1 MRWALILGLL
11 CLAGPAWA
19 DSGFFSSGDVTGMVD
34 LRFSAADGERSWL
47 DGGFGKTGVSGAGS
61 GFAGHA
67 GIANAYLAWT
77 PHLTWDVG
85 AVIVGQYQ
93 SAHDDA
99 PALGEA
105 YLTYRPK
112 PWDDTRLTARL
123 GLFYPPI
130 SQEHQGAAWID
141 TDMLT
146 PSAINSWVGEEVKVV
161 GAEATLR
168 HTFGEQAVSVTGAV
182 FGFNDTSGTLL
193 TTRGWALDDVQTSAF
208 GRYSLPP
215 LSAFMTMVQ
224 APVTNPVLE
233 IDHKVGGY
241 GRLDWRISDQLAV
254 NAFYYDNAGNLIGLD
269 GLQWAWD
276 TQFWNF
282 GAEVDVD
289 QNTRL
294 LSQVMIGRTRM
305 GYADPDIWVDTDF
318 DAAYLLLTHK
328 FGGDALSGRVDVFR
342 TIDRTDEA
350 YGDTNESG
358 WAITADYRKH
368 LSAHADL
375 LFEAMHVS
383 SNRPARTDI
392 LGEAARQAQTVLQA
406 ALRLSF

>member
-1 MRWALILGLL
+1 M
-11 CLAGPAWA
+11 
-19 DSGFFSSGDVTGMVD
+19 
-34 LRFSAADGERSWL
+34 
-47 DGGFGKTGVSGAGS
+47 
-61 GFAGHA
+61 
-67 GIANAYLAWT
+67 
-77 PHLTWDVG
+77 
-85 AVIVGQYQ
+85 
-93 SAHDDA
+93 
-99 PALGEA
+99 
-105 YLTYRPK
+105 
-112 PWDDTRLTARL
+112 
-123 GLFYPPI
+123 
-130 SQEHQGAAWID
+130 
-141 TDMLT
+141 
-146 PSAINSWVGEEVKVV
+146 V

-168 HTFGEQAVSVTGAV
+168 HTFGEQEIAATGAV

-208 GRYSLPP
+208 GRYRLPP
-215 LSAFMTMVQ
+215 LSDFMEYAQ

-241 GRLDWRISDQLAV
+241 GRLDWRVSDQLAL

-282 GAEVDVD
+282 GAEVDID
-289 QNTRL
+289 QDTRL

-318 DAAYLLLTHK
+318 DAAYLLLTHR

-342 TIDRTDEA
+342 AINRAEEE

-358 WAITADYRKH
+358 WAITADYRKR
-368 LSAHADL
+368 LSSHANL
-375 LFEAMHVS
+375 LFEVLHVS
-383 SNRPARTDI
+383 SDRPARTDI
-392 LGEAARQAQTVLQA
+392 LGEAARQDQTVLQA

>member
-1 MRWALILGLL
+1 MAE
-11 CLAGPAWA
+11 
-19 DSGFFSSGDVTGMVD
+19 

-47 DGGFGKTGVSGAGS
+47 DRGFGKTGVSGAGS

-67 GIANAYLAWT
+67 SIANAYLAWT
-77 PHLTWDVG
+77 PHLTWDIG

-93 SAHDDA
+93 SDHDHA

-112 PWDDTRLTARL
+112 PWNDTRLTARL

-161 GAEATLR
+161 GAEGTVR
-168 HTFGEQAVSVTGAV
+168 HTFGEQEVSATGGV

-193 TTRGWALDDVQTSAF
+193 TTRGWALDDVQSSAV
-208 GRYSLPP
+208 GRYRLPP
-215 LSAFMTMVQ
+215 LSAFMTFVQ
-224 APVTNPVLE
+224 APVTNPVFG
-233 IDHKVGGY
+233 IDHNVGGY
-241 GRLDWRISDQLAV
+241 GRLDWRINDQLAV
-254 NAFYYDNAGNLIGLD
+254 NAFYYDNAGDLTGVD
-269 GLQWAWD
+269 HLQWAWD
-276 TQFWNF
+276 TQFWNI
-282 GAEVDVD
+282 GAMVDID
-289 QNTRL
+289 ADTRL

-305 GYADPDIWVDTDF
+305 GFATPDIWVDTDF

-342 TIDRTDEA
+342 TVDHAEEE

-358 WAITADYRKH
+358 WALTVDYRKR
-368 LSAHADL
+368 LSAHANL

-383 SNRPARTDI
+383 SDRPARADI
-392 LGEAARQAQTVLQA
+392 LSEAARQDQTVLQA